1 VTDPA
6 PPTRPAYLV
15 APEPD
20 DPYEPE
26 PAPLTRPASVVH
38 PSWGVNVGVPERPV
52 EQPEPQPQP
61 AEPPQPAG
69 ATAVRRG
76 AHAAEDEEDDVE
88 PSRVGSTALV
98 TIIAMFCV
106 TLCVAIV
113 SLFGDARGGAVLA
126 GVAIIV
132 GAGMAYFFRERWR

>member
-1 VTDPA
+1 
-6 PPTRPAYLV
+6 
-15 APEPD
+15 
-20 DPYEPE
+20 
-26 PAPLTRPASVVH
+26 
-38 PSWGVNVGVPERPV
+38 
-52 EQPEPQPQP
+52 
-61 AEPPQPAG
+61 
-69 ATAVRRG
+69 VRRG

-88 PSRVGSTALV
+88 PASRVGSTALV

-132 GAGMAYFFRERWR
+132 GAGMAYLFRERWR

>member
-38 PSWGVNVGVPERPV
+38 PSWGVNVAVPDRPV
-52 EQPEPQPQP
+52 EQPEPQP
-61 AEPPQPAG
+61 AEPLPAG

-88 PSRVGSTALV
+88 PASRVGSTALV

-132 GAGMAYFFRERWR
+132 GAGMAYLFRERWR